1 MVVPQVQTLVTSIEE
16 DELDPIGQLRAAAVL
31 GSELSSVSDE
41 VVNHFVEKARE
52 EGHSWTE
59 IGDVLGMTKQ
69 AAQQRFRLR
78 WFDRLVGG
86 RSVPWMRYTDRARRV
101 VRNAVGEAL
110 SLNHNYVGTEHF
122 LLAIL
127 REKNSVG
134 ERALRDLGLTASNVR
149 QSLEQKAPPADA
161 SASGNLSCTPLA
173 KHALRGARHEAKTLG
188 HNYVGTEHL
197 LLSLTRVKKGLA
209 AEILRERGVTLP
221 DTRRSVISLLT
232 HHSF

>member
-1 MVVPQVQTLVTSIEE
+1 MIVPHVQTLVTSIEE
-16 DELDPIGQLRAAAVL
+16 DQLEPLAQLRAAAVL
-31 GSELSSVSDE
+31 GSELSSAGDE
-41 VVNHFVEKARE
+41 VVSHFVEKARE

-59 IGDVLGMTKQ
+59 IGEVLGMTKQ

-78 WFDRLVGG
+78 WFDRLIGG

-149 QSLEQKAPPADA
+149 QTLEQKARPADVPI
-161 SASGNLSCTPLA
+161 SADLSCTPLA
-173 KHALRGARHEAKTLG
+173 KEALRGARHEAKVLG

-209 AEILRERGVTLP
+209 AQILREKGVALP
-221 DTRRSVISLLT
+221 DARRSVISLLT